1 MRYTS
6 SDIQVKLE
14 AAVLTACRQ
23 SLPLDNLEVDAIICV
38 NVADRREEH
47 VVKIHQRFDRCG
59 GAPNRNFVKVNVIP
73 HNEYKNIVVD
83 KVDFGNETDH
93 KLLENGMVGILN
105 VPFVQTSH
113 DTPHDNLTPQ
123 KEGNENVEVSNKLV
137 TKSGGASKQK
147 RKSSTPRCLNPKF
160 RLKNIDNILG
170 LVTDNG
176 DNVTDDVS
184 ESSSNH
190 TNNSSKLLYI
200 DDEVVNERQVKLE
213 ENLETKS
220 ANYLNREEK
229 ASAKDVGNMYIKIEP
244 KADNEFTA
252 IKEVLADNEHTAA
265 EVKQPDIHI
274 VNDNAHGPV
283 NAADNDFTIE
293 VNSDSESYDM
303 TYNYTFD
310 KTIDESLEEN
320 NQADMKSFDDSDDQ
334 SLGSSP
340 TDLTNSMMSY
350 NVSHILPAGT
360 LAENNEILDVP
371 KYKSRNYRGIYTS
384 KGGGKWND
392 LKTEMQTGIPT
403 SVEKLS
409 CRTCGA
415 IFSST
420 RTRRRHET
428 STCGATRFSCVVC
441 SKLFSRKDARRRHI
455 MRMHP
460 IYWSQTSQ
468 AGRASGRIQA

>member
-1 MRYTS
+1 MRYIS

-59 GAPNRNFVKVNVIP
+59 GLPNRNFMKVNVVP
-73 HNEYKNIVVD
+73 HNDYRNIVID
-83 KVDFGNETDH
+83 KVELGKNTDV
-93 KLLENGMVGILN
+93 KTLENGTVDILN
-105 VPFVQTSH
+105 VPFVPASQG
-113 DTPHDNLTPQ
+113 NLTSQ
-123 KEGNENVEVSNKLV
+123 KESNDNVEVSNKV
-137 TKSGGASKQK
+137 VINSGRSSKQK

-160 RLKNIDNILG
+160 RLKNVDNVLG
-170 LVTDNG
+170 LVTENDGNI
-176 DNVTDDVS
+176 TDDAS
-184 ESSSNH
+184 ESISNNA
-190 TNNSSKLLYI
+190 NNNLKLNYI
-200 DDEVVNERQVKLE
+200 DNETLNEMKIKWE
-213 ENLETKS
+213 ENLETESVNCLSK
-220 ANYLNREEK
+220 EEIP
-229 ASAKDVGNMYIKIEP
+229 SAKHDGNKYIKIEP
-244 KADNEFTA
+244 KADVEFTG
-252 IKEVLADNEHTAA
+252 IKEVTPDNENMVA
-265 EVKQPDIHI
+265 EEKYSNIGSDSVDEH
-274 VNDNAHGPV
+274 DHS
-283 NAADNDFTIE
+283 ADNDFTIE
-293 VNSDSESYDM
+293 VNSDSESYDT

-310 KTIDESLEEN
+310 KTVDESLEEN
-320 NQADMKSFDDSDDQ
+320 TRVNTKSFDDSDDQ

-350 NVSHILPAGT
+350 NVSHIMPAGT
-360 LAENNEILDVP
+360 LGENSDILDVP
-371 KYKSRNYRGIYTS
+371 NYRSRNFGNCRQIAP
-384 KGGGKWND
+384 KAGGKWND
-392 LKTEMQTGIPT
+392 LKSKKRTDVPT

-441 SKLFSRKDARRRHI
+441 SKLFSRKDARRRHM

-460 IYWSQTSQ
+460 IYWTQTSQ
-468 AGRASGRIQA
+468 AVRSSERIQA

>member
-59 GAPNRNFVKVNVIP
+59 GGAPNRNFVKVNVIP
-73 HNEYKNIVVD
+73 HNEFKNIVVD

-93 KLLENGMVGILN
+93 KSLENGMVGILN
-105 VPFVQTSH
+105 VPFVQASH
-113 DTPHDNLTPQ
+113 DISHDNLTPQ
-123 KEGNENVEVSNKLV
+123 KERGENIEVSNKVV

-147 RKSSTPRCLNPKF
+147 RKSSTPRCL

-170 LVTDNG
+170 LVTNNNDN
-176 DNVTDDVS
+176 TPDDIS

-190 TNNSSKLLYI
+190 TNLSVKPLYI
-200 DDEVVNERQVKLE
+200 DDEAVNEKQVKLE
-213 ENLETKS
+213 ENHRTESVINLS
-220 ANYLNREEK
+220 GEEK
-229 ASAKDVGNMYIKIEP
+229 ASAKDVSNMYIKIEP
-244 KADNEFTA
+244 KADNEYTTF
-252 IKEVLADNEHTAA
+252 KENFPDQEQTSA
-265 EVKQPDIHI
+265 EGKQPNIHF
-274 VNDNAHGPV
+274 VNDNAHGPG
-283 NAADNDFTIE
+283 NSAENDFTIE

-310 KTIDESLEEN
+310 KSIDESLEEN
-320 NQADMKSFDDSDDQ
+320 NQVNMKSFDDSDDQ

-350 NVSHILPAGT
+350 NVSHIMPSGT
-360 LAENNEILDVP
+360 LGENNDILDVP

-392 LKTEMQTGIPT
+392 LKTEMQTGLPT

>member
-38 NVADRREEH
+38 NVADRKEEH

-73 HNEYKNIVVD
+73 HNEYKNVVVD
-83 KVDFGNETDH
+83 KVEFGSETDH
-93 KLLENGMVGILN
+93 KSLENGMVGILN
-105 VPFVQTSH
+105 VPFLQASH
-113 DTPHDNLTPQ
+113 GSSHENVTPQ
-123 KEGNENVEVSNKLV
+123 KESNENVEASNKIV
-137 TKSGGASKQK
+137 TKSGGSSKQK

-170 LVTDNG
+170 LITENIDP
-176 DNVTDDVS
+176 DDL

-190 TNNSSKLLYI
+190 TNNDLKPLYI
-200 DDEVVNERQVKLE
+200 DDKGVIDKPVKVE
-213 ENLETKS
+213 ENLETES
-220 ANYLNREEK
+220 VNNLSREQK
-229 ASAKDVGNMYIKIEP
+229 LSAKDVSNRYIKIAP
-244 KADNEFTA
+244 KTDNEFTA
-252 IKEVLADNEHTAA
+252 MKEVLPEHEPRSA
-265 EVKQPDIHI
+265 EAKQLDVQL
-274 VNDNAHGPV
+274 VNDSTHDPGSTT
-283 NAADNDFTIE
+283 DNTDFKIE
-293 VNSDSESYDM
+293 LNSDSESYDM

-310 KTIDESLEEN
+310 KSIDESMEEN
-320 NQADMKSFDDSDDQ
+320 NQTNMKSFDDSDDQ

-350 NVSHILPAGT
+350 NVGHIMPGGT
-360 LAENNEILDVP
+360 LGENNDILDVP
-371 KYKSRNYRGIYTS
+371 KYKSRNFCSFTAS
-384 KGGGKWND
+384 KPGGQWNN
-392 LKTEMQTGIPT
+392 LKTEKSTGIPT

-428 STCGATRFSCVVC
+428 STCGATRFSCMVC

-460 IYWSQTSQ
+460 VYWSQTSQ
-468 AGRASGRIQA
+468 AGRASGTIQA